1 MSTLC
6 CAIFTEILLKPDC
19 EKLLPLCKYYTPPL
33 KAIFANPMQNSN
45 DTFLHKG
52 MRKDLVAQLR
62 AKGIADEQ
70 VLAAIDRVPRH
81 LFMDGAFLEFAYQDK
96 AFPIAA
102 GQTISQP
109 YTVAFQTQLLHIKKG
124 DKVLEIGTGS
134 GYQTAVLCELGAKVF
149 TIERQR
155 PLYLKSQQILK
166 TLGYMPKQFYGD
178 GYIGQPSFAPFD
190 KVLVTAGAPFIPPK
204 LIEQLKPGGILVIPV
219 GDNVQTMIE
228 IHKNADGS
236 ISQIEHGE
244 FRFVP
249 LLEDKQ

>member
-1 MSTLC
+1 LN
-6 CAIFTEILLKPDC
+6 ADC
-19 EKLLPLCKYYTPPL
+19 EKLLVSALQNTMGL
-33 KAIFANPMQNSN
+33 TAIFAYPMQNPN
-45 DTFLHKG
+45 DTFRHKG
-52 MRKDLVAQLR
+52 MRKELVAYLR
-62 AKGIADEQ
+62 TKGITDEA
-70 VLAAIDRVPRH
+70 VLTAIDNIPRH

-109 YTVAFQTQLLHIKKG
+109 FTVAFQTQLLHIKKG

-155 PLYLKSQQILK
+155 PLFLKSQQILK
-166 TLGYMPKQFYGD
+166 ELGYMPKQFYGD
-178 GYIGQPSFAPFD
+178 GYIGQPNFAPFD
-190 KVLVTAGAPFIPPK
+190 KIIVTAGAPFIPPK
-204 LIEQLKPGGILVIPV
+204 LVEQLKTGGILIIPV
-219 GDNVQTMIE
+219 GENVQTMIE
-228 IHKNADGS
+228 IRKNADGTTT
-236 ISQIEHGE
+236 QTEYGE